1 MMHFAMDCI
10 RCKYHMLDDDDDR
23 NDALTIITH
32 YYQFADGDDNIE
44 FFFFNINP
52 PVFHALQFVQCRV
65 ATSD

>member
-1 MMHFAMDCI
+1 
-10 RCKYHMLDDDDDR
+10 MLDDDDDR

>member
-1 MMHFAMDCI
+1 
-10 RCKYHMLDDDDDR
+10 MLDDDDDC

-44 FFFFNINP
+44 SFFFNINP
-52 PVFHALQFVQCRV
+52 AVFHALQFVQCRV

>member
-10 RCKYHMLDDDDDR
+10 RCKHHMLDDDDYSY
-23 NDALTIITH
+23 DALTIITH
-32 YYQFADGDDNIE
+32 NYQFADGDDNIE